1 MGAKYKIFL
10 HHLHKQDYEMDTPL
24 NQEDSAKGMKLLK
37 ELIIASESKLL
48 FKRSNKPEGYKLKE
62 LVCFADA
69 STQCLQVVLYGIYRN
84 DNNQTYSSL
93 LTAKNKIASNT

>member
-1 MGAKYKIFL
+1 M
-10 HHLHKQDYEMDTPL
+10 
-24 NQEDSAKGMKLLK
+24 
-37 ELIIASESKLL
+37 
-48 FKRSNKPEGYKLKE
+48 KE

-93 LTAKNKIASNT
+93 LTAKNKIASNTVPRNELNSLVAAVRLTKNYIEAIGIENIVIRFISKT